1 MSKFFTSP
9 LALLLACVF
18 SVLASEEMTL
28 TPPAPDTNPAEG
40 APTAATALPASL
52 SAGRFAPLTRKS
64 PFTLAS
70 TTEENAD
77 FAKDLVLAGYVRMDG
92 QDFVMIANRTRP
104 DRLMVGTKPSPS
116 AQGMVLL
123 KVERDPSGD
132 PTKLRAQIRKGT
144 ETAML
149 KYESAAPGAV
159 PPPGQP
165 GAAQP
170 VAGQVAPGQPAVPGQ
185 PQAGQPL
192 PGAPGQKP
200 AQNPPVIRRRV
211 IPIPPPIS
219 R

>member
-1 MSKFFTSP
+1 MSKFFTRP
-9 LALLLACVF
+9 TALLLASACVA
-18 SVLASEEMTL
+18 LASEEMSPVL
-28 TPPAPDTNPAEG
+28 PRPPVLPSPDEPVSAEVG
-40 APTAATALPASL
+40 LPTVLQ
-52 SAGRFAPLTRKS
+52 AGRFSALGKKS

-92 QDFVMIANRTRP
+92 KDFVMVANRTRP
-104 DRLMVGTKPSPS
+104 ERLMVGTQPSPA

-149 KYESAAPGAV
+149 KYEAAAFGSAGQPASGQPV
-159 PPPGQP
+159 PGQP
-165 GAAQP
+165 AI
-170 VAGQVAPGQPAVPGQ
+170 PGQAAVPGQ
-185 PQAGQPL
+185 PQAGQAAP
-192 PGAPGQKP
+192 AIPGQGSP
-200 AQNPPVIRRRV
+200 QNPPVIRRRV
-211 IPIPPPIS
+211 IPIPSVPS

>member
-9 LALLLACVF
+9 LALLLACVL

-28 TPPAPDTNPAEG
+28 TPPVPGAKPAEG

-77 FAKDLVLAGYVRMDG
+77 FAKDLLLAGYVRMDG

-159 PPPGQP
+159 PPGQP

-170 VAGQVAPGQPAVPGQ
+170 
-185 PQAGQPL
+185 
-192 PGAPGQKP
+192 
-200 AQNPPVIRRRV
+200 
-211 IPIPPPIS
+211 
-219 R
+219 

>member
-1 MSKFFTSP
+1 MSKFFTPP
-9 LALLLACVF
+9 LALLLASVF
-18 SVLASEEMTL
+18 SVLASEQMTL
-28 TPPAPDTNPAEG
+28 TPPALEPK
-40 APTAATALPASL
+40 AAGVAASAASGLPASL
-52 SAGRFAPLTRKS
+52 SAERYAPLTRKS

-77 FAKDLVLAGYVRMDG
+77 FAKDLLLAGYVRMDG

-104 DRLMVGTKPSPS
+104 DRLMVGTKPSPA
-116 AQGMVLL
+116 AQGMILL

-149 KYESAAPGAV
+149 KYESATPGAV
-159 PPPGQP
+159 AAPGQP
-165 GAAQP
+165 GAAP
-170 VAGQVAPGQPAVPGQ
+170 NAPGQVVPGQ
-185 PQAGQPL
+185 PPLPGQPQVGQAL

-200 AQNPPVIRRRV
+200 VQNPPVIRRRV
-211 IPIPPPIS
+211 LPIPPPLS

>member
-28 TPPAPDTNPAEG
+28 TPPAPDTKPAEG

-77 FAKDLVLAGYVRMDG
+77 FAKDLLLAGYVRMDG

-159 PPPGQP
+159 PPGQP

-185 PQAGQPL
+185 PQAGQQL
-192 PGAPGQKP
+192 PGVPGQKP

>member
-9 LALLLACVF
+9 LALLLASVS

-28 TPPAPDTNPAEG
+28 TPPVPDVKAAG
-40 APTAATALPASL
+40 AAASAASGLPASL
-52 SAGRFAPLTRKS
+52 SAGRFGPLTRKS

-77 FAKDLVLAGYVRMDG
+77 FAKDLLLAGYVRMDG

-104 DRLMVGTKPSPS
+104 DRVMVGTKPSPS

-132 PTKLRAQIRKGT
+132 PTKLRAQIRKGS

-149 KYESAAPGAV
+149 KYESATPGAV
-159 PPPGQP
+159 AAPGQP
-165 GAAQP
+165 GAVP
-170 VAGQVAPGQPAVPGQ
+170 SIPGQPIPGQPPVPGQ
-185 PQAGQPL
+185 PQVGQAL

-211 IPIPPPIS
+211 LPIPSPT